1 MISFD
6 DLTDLPPW
14 IKTGATLLLGAG
26 AAKILGVWLENRRL
40 AKKDYRD
47 TLLSRIRELETKID
61 RMYHELGQRDV
72 LIEQLR
78 NDLDQY
84 RRPGAQSRR
93 RRGSGRC

>member
-14 IKTGATLLLGAG
+14 VKTGATLLLGAG
-26 AAKILGVWLENRRL
+26 ASKVLAVWLESRRL
-40 AKKDYRD
+40 AKREYRD
-47 TLLSRIRELETKID
+47 TLLQRIRELETKID

-78 NDLDQY
+78 NDLEQY
-84 RRPGAQSRR
+84 KEPRAQSRR
-93 RRGSGRC
+93 PPRKA